1 MNNSQDGQTKQV
13 PAEAQD
19 SAEQKQQR
27 RQQSGGKAPE
37 SAGFDKKLDGPNRPS
52 I

>member
-1 MNNSQDGQTKQV
+1 MSQQNEDKNR
-13 PAEAQD
+13 
-19 SAEQKQQR
+19 SAEQAQQAAKNAADK
-27 RQQSGGKAPE
+27 SKSPE